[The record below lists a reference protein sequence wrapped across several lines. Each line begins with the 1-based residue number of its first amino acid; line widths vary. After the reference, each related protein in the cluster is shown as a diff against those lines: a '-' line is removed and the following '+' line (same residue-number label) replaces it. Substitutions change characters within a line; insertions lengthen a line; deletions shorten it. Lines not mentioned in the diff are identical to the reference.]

1 MTGMM
6 KISANCKINIG
17 LRVVR
22 RRDDGYHEL
31 QTVMFPV
38 RGLCDVV
45 DIERTGSEGGV
56 FEGRGLIVDCPAQDN
71 LCVRAF
77 ELMRRRYGI
86 DGVRIA
92 LDKRVPFGAGL
103 GGGSADATAVVVGID
118 RLFGLGLSE
127 EELIAAAACL
137 GSDTAFFVLNTP
149 QYCTG
154 RGEVMSPVEVPLEGW
169 WLAVVKP
176 DEGVSTR
183 EAYAGVVPQQPASDL
198 CRDLQLPV
206 EQWQGRIVND
216 FEPHIFA
223 AHPRIAHLKQ
233 LLLDSGAAYASMSG
247 SGSALFGLFTER
259 PQLDLP
265 HGTFVHTERI
275 SMQMNRGLHI
285 AETI

>member
-1 MTGMM
+1 MR
-6 KISANCKINIG
+6 ISADCKINMG

-38 RGLCDVV
+38 RGLYDVV
-45 DIERTGSEGGV
+45 DIERTGSEGVV
-56 FEGRGLIVDCPAQDN
+56 FEGRGMIVDCPAADN
-71 LCVRAF
+71 LCVKAF
-77 ELMRRRYGI
+77 ELMRRRYGV

-127 EELIAAAACL
+127 AELIVAAAEL
-137 GSDTAFFVLNTP
+137 GSDTAFFVRNTP

-154 RGEVMSPVEVPLEGW
+154 RGEVMSPVDLPLEGW

-183 EAYAGVVPQQPASDL
+183 EAYSGVVPQQPEREL
-198 CRDLQLPV
+198 CLDLQLPV
-206 EQWQGRIVND
+206 EQWQGIVVND

-223 AHPRIAHLKQ
+223 AHPRIAELKRR
-233 LLLDSGAAYASMSG
+233 LLDSGAAYASMSG
-247 SGSALFGLFTER
+247 SGSALFGLFAEQPTIE
-259 PQLDLP
+259 LP
-265 HGTFVHTERI
+265 EGTFVHVECI
-275 SMQMNRGLHI
+275 GSQMSYGLDI
-285 AETI
+285 AEV

>member
-1 MTGMM
+1 MM

-38 RGLCDVV
+38 RGLCDTVG
-45 DIERTGSEGGV
+45 IERTGASGAI
-56 FEGRGLIVDCPAQDN
+56 FEGAGITVDCPPEDN
-71 LCVRAF
+71 LCVKAF
-77 ELMRRRYGI
+77 DLMRRRYGI
-86 DGVRIA
+86 DGVRIM
-92 LDKRVPFGAGL
+92 LDKRIPFGAGL

-118 RLFGLGLSE
+118 RLFGLALSE
-127 EELIAAAACL
+127 EELIAAAAEL
-137 GSDTAFFVLNTP
+137 GSDTAFFVRNTP

-154 RGEVMSPVEVPLEGW
+154 RGEVMSPIDLNLKGR

-176 DEGVSTR
+176 DESVSTR
-183 EAYAGVVPQQPASDL
+183 EAYAGVVPQQPARDL

-206 EQWQGRIVND
+206 EQWQEVIVND
-216 FEPHIFA
+216 FEPHIFV
-223 AHPRIAHLKQ
+223 AHPLIADLKRR
-233 LLLDSGAAYASMSG
+233 LLDAGAAYASMSG
-247 SGSALFGLFTER
+247 SGSALFGLFAER

-275 SMQMNRGLHI
+275 SMQMNRGLDI
-285 AETI
+285 SQRL

>member
-1 MTGMM
+1 M

-38 RGLCDVV
+38 GGLCDSI
-45 DIERTGSEGGV
+45 DIERTDAPGAVFDGSGMV
-56 FEGRGLIVDCPAQDN
+56 IDCPAQDN

-77 ELMRRRYGI
+77 EMMRRHYGI
-86 DGVRIA
+86 DGVRIS
-92 LDKRVPFGAGL
+92 LDKRIPFGAGL
-103 GGGSADATAVVVGID
+103 GGGSADATAVIAGID

-127 EELIAAAACL
+127 EELIAAAAEL
-137 GSDTAFFVLNTP
+137 GSDTAFFVRNTP

-154 RGEVMSPVEVPLEGW
+154 RGEVMSPIDLPLAGW

-183 EAYAGVVPQQPASDL
+183 EAYAGVVPQQPERDL

-206 EQWQGRIVND
+206 EQWQGVIVND
-216 FEPHIFA
+216 FEPHVFA
-223 AHPRIAHLKQ
+223 AHPRIAEMKRRLI
-233 LLLDSGAAYASMSG
+233 DAGAAYASMSG
-247 SGSALFGLFTER
+247 SGSALFGLFAER
-259 PQLDLP
+259 PQIELP
-265 HGTFVHTERI
+265 EGTFVHIERI
-275 SMQMNRGLHI
+275 AQM
-285 AETI
+285 